1 MSAWF
6 CHLTNG
12 KTAQK
17 IVPPRLRIPWWKGLG
32 ADSVEKHEPVSDID
46 IALVDSLKVLDP
58 KLADLRR
65 GHQRIGGWVLRLR
78 AFATYCTAKKMKSPP
93 CRVRCYDL

>member
-58 KLADLRR
+58 KWPVREADIVSTGRHECHKRTHCLS
-65 GHQRIGGWVLRLR
+65 
-78 AFATYCTAKKMKSPP
+78 M
-93 CRVRCYDL
+93 